1 MALCRL
7 TEAVE
12 LTDLTLRVS
21 ECWSFLL
28 WLDRW
33 WGFALGSLL
42 SRWTITSANYVGDGP
57 GEGDQCSNV
66 PTFLWWMS
74 GFWL

>member
-1 MALCRL
+1 MDWYRL

-12 LTDLTLRVS
+12 LTDLTLQVS
-21 ECWSFLL
+21 ERWSFLL

-33 WGFALGSLL
+33 RGFDLGSLL
-42 SRWTITSANYVGDGP
+42 SRWTIMSSNYLGDGS

-66 PTFLWWMS
+66 PTFLWPVS
-74 GFWL
+74 CLWL